1 MRCYAGQLKGTMRA
15 LDRLVGKVAIPLQVG
30 GGDGGD
36 IVWEEMTAPI
46 VEEYYVVWEAIGI
59 VSPVVGNTIWEE
71 IKIAV

>member
-30 GGDGGD
+30 GDGGY